1 MILVT
6 GATGAIGRPLVEF
19 LADQGA
25 EVRAVTR
32 APKSANLP
40 AGVEV
45 VEGDPSRP
53 DTIAPHLDGVAAV
66 FLHSRTFGETADR
79 LLALAKERGATRVV
93 AMSAMNIDDPLELQ
107 PSRYRGDRN
116 KESEDAAVASGLMWT
131 SLRVSSFAGNTLQ
144 AWGAQVRA
152 GDVVRYVYA
161 AFEESLIDERDLAEV
176 AARAL
181 LTDELAG
188 RRLELTGPQSLS
200 HEEMVAIIAR
210 AIGRPLV
217 YQEVPPQ
224 AAMQAMI
231 RNGLPEPFVE
241 ALMARYAAYV
251 HRQQHPVTDEVEKI
265 LGRPARTYAG
275 WAADHVAAF
284 QNGLSSSAP

>member
-19 LADQGA
+19 LVSKGA

-45 VEGDPSRP
+45 VEGDPSRSE
-53 DTIAPHLDGVAAV
+53 TIAPHLDGVTAV

-79 LLALAKERGATRVV
+79 LLALARERGATRVV
-93 AMSAMNIDDPLELQ
+93 ALSAMNIDDPLELQ

-116 KESEDAAVASGLMWT
+116 KEAEDAAVASGLMWT
-131 SLRVSSFAGNTLQ
+131 SLRVSSFAGNLLQ
-144 AWGAQVRA
+144 AWGAQIRA

-161 AFEESLIDERDLAEV
+161 AFQESLIDERDLVEV
-176 AARAL
+176 AASAL
-181 LTDELAG
+181 LTDEPAD

-200 HEEMVAIIAR
+200 HEQMLAVIAR
-210 AIGRPLV
+210 ATGRPLR
-217 YQEVPPQ
+217 YQEIPPEV
-224 AAMQAMI
+224 AKQAMI
-231 RNGLPEPFVE
+231 RNGLPGPFVE
-241 ALMARYAAYV
+241 GLMARYATYAGQ
-251 HRQQHPVTDEVEKI
+251 QQHPVTDEVEKI
-265 LGRPARTYAG
+265 LGRPARTYAE
-275 WAADHVAAF
+275 WVADHVAAF
-284 QNGLSSSAP
+284 QT